1 MDLKLSKRDSK
12 DLNYNT
18 TLHIYTNLTCFDIP
32 VSLCSGLLHVY
43 TQTNTIW
50 RSSSSVYSTELNLG
64 SKPQTSFVIVQNRNP
79 ISVKITNWRM
89 QSVRAVRCSIMFLG
103 CVKAS
108 SAKSLDTH
116 IIVDLVNTNY
126 TFDDNLNEG
135 DVAVFSVEL
144 HPHARSLLELS
155 EYPIN
160 QMMIISTQYENI
172 TVNIKLFISNGR
184 LEVDQEKLHFINCF
198 PGKLCSSELSIRS
211 TYKYPLN
218 IRSINFTEP
227 GFRFEDFQQYGSK
240 ISPETVTTVA
250 RIYFEPALLCG
261 SRCYISPYTDEVVT
275 FLNNF
280 EGNNLH
286 IPHFDEVELRRRTE
300 LYRHFKWY
308 FQNIDFIMTTKDS
321 VQFQMNLIIELEWPQ
336 LVGSAAVLPTTEVN
350 KTQEYGVTI
359 TNPADTPILVD
370 YFLADPSLAKQ
381 AQLSLPLEVIVIAP
395 SCYLTDKAVFSLVNN
410 PPETPLLIAAGGSV
424 SVPVRFRSHTTG
436 TYCTLLHVRNNLTLY
451 EAIWLSAKTAQ
462 SQFRLSNRK
471 PGSLN
476 PLLFEISELQMER
489 VCSATQNPSK
499 AGVDVAH
506 KF

>member
-1 MDLKLSKRDSK
+1 M
-12 DLNYNT
+12 
-18 TLHIYTNLTCFDIP
+18 H
-32 VSLCSGLLHVY
+32 
-43 TQTNTIW
+43 
-50 RSSSSVYSTELNLG
+50 
-64 SKPQTSFVIVQNRNP
+64 
-79 ISVKITNWRM
+79 
-89 QSVRAVRCSIMFLG
+89 
-103 CVKAS
+103 
-108 SAKSLDTH
+108 
-116 IIVDLVNTNY
+116 
-126 TFDDNLNEG
+126 
-135 DVAVFSVEL
+135 
-144 HPHARSLLELS
+144 
-155 EYPIN
+155 
-160 QMMIISTQYENI
+160 
-172 TVNIKLFISNGR
+172 
-184 LEVDQEKLHFINCF
+184 
-198 PGKLCSSELSIRS
+198 
-211 TYKYPLN
+211 

-240 ISPETVTTVA
+240 ISPEAVTTVG

-280 EGNNLH
+280 EGNSHH

-336 LVGSAAVLPTTEVN
+336 LVGGAAVLPTTEVN
-350 KTQEYGVTI
+350 KTQEYVVTI

-381 AQLSLPLEVIVIAP
+381 TQLSLPLEVIVIAP

-410 PPETPLLIAAGGSV
+410 PPEKPLLIPAGASV
-424 SVPVRFRSHTTG
+424 SVPVRFRSQTAG

-451 EAIWLSAKTAQ
+451 EAVWLSAKTVQ

-476 PLLFEISELQMER
+476 PLLFEISELQMES

-499 AGVDVAH
+499 VGVDVAH
-506 KF
+506 KVHSHTNNKNN